1 MTQLESSDVATGPGV
16 VVSADERA
24 ELERLRREV
33 EALRADKRPARAKF
47 RWRSM
52 FAVVLIV
59 LGCVLAPVA
68 GVAVWTNNQVSDT
81 DRFVRSVGPLVDDPD
96 VQSAL
101 TNRLTATVFQYVDV
115 QSLADDAVTALAA
128 QGLPTQLV
136 DRLNGLTPTLTS
148 AVTGFVR
155 DKIAE
160 VVASPAFASAWN
172 QAIRSVHRTAD
183 AVLSGSS
190 ESIVVRGDAVLLD
203 LAPFIDQVK
212 DRLSDAGLTAV
223 DLVPEVHPTVE
234 LAKADTLVRAQTAYS
249 TMNTVAGVLPWMVL
263 IFFAVGVYLARNRF
277 RALVGVGLGLG
288 LAMVVL
294 AAGLLVARSLLV
306 DAVPAAAAPATAS
319 GFDIVVTYLR
329 LGLRALL
336 VLGLVLALAGFLAGR
351 SETAVHIRRATAGR
365 LHAIR
370 GERSAGGPVAT
381 WVRRHI
387 KGLRIGA
394 VALALLT
401 FVFLTQPSGAAIL
414 VIASVL
420 LVVLAVI
427 EFLAGPGAPPPSD
440 TVPSVRTEPPAGT
453 PSQAVT
459 TSTAGAEPRPGT
471 VPSPATPPPTEAT
484 APTAGVT
491 QT

>member
-1 MTQLESSDVATGPGV
+1 MTQLESSEVPAVPGA

-33 EALRADKRPARAKF
+33 EALRADKRPPRRTF
-47 RWRSM
+47 RWRSL

-59 LGCVLAPVA
+59 LGCALAPVA

-81 DRFVRSVGPLVDDPD
+81 DRFVRSVGPLLNDPD
-96 VQSAL
+96 VQNAL

-115 QSLADDAVTALAA
+115 QGIADDAVDALGA
-128 QGLPTQLV
+128 QGLPPQLV
-136 DRLNGLTPTLTS
+136 QRLDTLTPTLNS

-160 VVASPAFASAWN
+160 LVASPAFASAWN

-183 AVLSGSS
+183 AVLSGDS
-190 ESIVVRGDAVLLD
+190 ESIVVRGDAVFLD
-203 LAPFIDQVK
+203 LAPFIDLAK
-212 DRLSDAGLTAV
+212 ERLSEAGLTAV
-223 DLVPEVHPTVE
+223 DAVPEVHPTVE

-249 TMNTVAGVLPWMVL
+249 TMNTVAGVLPWLVL
-263 IFFAVGVYLARNRF
+263 MFFAAGVYLARDRF

-351 SETAVHIRRATAGR
+351 SETAVRIRRWTAER

-370 GERSAGGPVAT
+370 GGRSAGGPVAT

-394 VALALLT
+394 VALAVLT
-401 FVFLTQPSGAAIL
+401 FVFLTQPTGAAIL
-414 VIASVL
+414 VIAFVL

-427 EFLAGPGAPPPSD
+427 EFLGGPGAPPPPG
-440 TVPSVRTEPPAGT
+440 TVPSAGT
-453 PSQAVT
+453 VPPVGTPPTTGKKPSA
-459 TSTAGAEPRPGT
+459 GT
-471 VPSPATPPPTEAT
+471 VPSPATPPRAEVT
-484 APTAGVT
+484 APPAGVT
-491 QT
+491 TP